1 MTVTVFGGRALKSR
15 FIILLGLIGCLA
27 GTQFAAAESL
37 KNAVRNALTSNP
49 SVLAA
54 TSEARANAYDLL
66 KLQSEYQP
74 TVTLYGRAGA
84 QRLDDPSSLSAA
96 DTGDTLFAREIGLEA
111 EVVLFDGARRANL
124 VYSNAARVDGSIFR
138 LLDASET
145 LALNATEVYIDTYRH
160 RRLLDAASR
169 NLRRHQVIGR
179 QVNDL
184 VESGRLPVS
193 DRLQIQDRIRAAQL
207 VLIDMRRSVKDAE
220 ARYKRIIG
228 NPPSSAMSVPG
239 IRVKVGKLQ
248 DLLRVAVENSH
259 RVRIANIEIDR
270 AEYEKKVIE
279 ADRKPRVSLNAGI
292 RRGSD
297 LDGNRSSE
305 TDTFVG
311 VRMNWILHQG
321 GRNARSRAEIERKH
335 KATSERNVAMREV
348 RELAER
354 TWNGHAANSERL
366 QLLSQQFRINRNLV
380 TQFNSEFE
388 AGTRSLLD
396 VLEAERASFD
406 VEFEKVSAE
415 ASLTFSAYRL
425 LATQSR
431 LAQHFGVSH
440 ADGVLIPNFEDRAQ
454 QSPTSVF
461 KTKIPALDRSDGN

>member
-1 MTVTVFGGRALKSR
+1 MKSR

-406 VEFEKVSAE
+406 VEFEKISAE

-440 ADGVLIPNFEDRAQ
+440 AEGVLIPNFEDRAQ

>member
-1 MTVTVFGGRALKSR
+1 MKSR

-111 EVVLFDGARRANL
+111 EVVLFAGARRANL
-124 VYSNAARVDGSIFR
+124 VYSTAARVDGSIFR

-406 VEFEKVSAE
+406 VEFEKISAE

-440 ADGVLIPNFEDRAQ
+440 AEGVLIPNFEDRAQ

>member
-1 MTVTVFGGRALKSR
+1 MKSR

-431 LAQHFGVSH
+431 LAQHFGVSQ
-440 ADGVLIPNFEDRAQ
+440 AEGVLIPNFEDRAQ

>member
-1 MTVTVFGGRALKSR
+1 MKSR

-111 EVVLFDGARRANL
+111 EVVLFGGARRANL

-239 IRVKVGKLQ
+239 IRVNVGKLQ

-354 TWNGHAANSERL
+354 TWNGHAANSERF

-440 ADGVLIPNFEDRAQ
+440 AEGVLIPNFEDRAQ

>member
-1 MTVTVFGGRALKSR
+1 MVGAPIAS
-15 FIILLGLIGCLA
+15 
-27 GTQFAAAESL
+27 AESL
-37 KNAVRNALTSNP
+37 KSAVQAALTTNP

-66 KLQSEYQP
+66 KLQSEFQP

-84 QRLDDPSSLSAA
+84 QRLNDPASLSVA
-96 DTGDTLFAREIGLEA
+96 DSGDTLFAREIGLEA
-111 EVVLFDGARRANL
+111 ELVLFDGARRANL

-160 RRLLDAASR
+160 RRLLNAASR

-179 QVNDL
+179 KVGDL

-207 VLIDMRRSVKDAE
+207 VIIDMQRSVKDAE
-220 ARYKRIIG
+220 ARYKRIVG
-228 NPPSSAMSVPG
+228 HAPRSGMSVPG
-239 IRVKVGKLQ
+239 VRVHVGKLQ
-248 DLLRVAVENSH
+248 DLLRVSVENSH
-259 RVRIANIEIDR
+259 RVRIANIAIDR
-270 AEYEKKVIE
+270 AEYEKQVVE
-279 ADRKPRVSLNAGI
+279 ADRKPRISLNAGI

-297 LDGNRSSE
+297 LDGNRDSE

-321 GRNARSRAEIERKH
+321 GRTARSRAEIERKH
-335 KATSERNVAMREV
+335 KAMSERNVAMREV

-354 TWNGHAANSERL
+354 TWNGHVANSERL
-366 QLLSQQFRINRNLV
+366 RLLSQQFTTNRQLV
-380 TQFNSEFE
+380 TQFNTEFE

-396 VLEAERASFD
+396 VLEAERASFE
-406 VEFEKVSAE
+406 VEFEKISAE
-415 ASLTFSAYRL
+415 ASLSFSAYRL

-431 LAQHFGVSH
+431 LAQHFGVSP
-440 ADGVLIPNFEDRAQ
+440 ADGVLIPNFEDRAL

-461 KTKIPALDRSDGN
+461 KTNIPSLDRSDGN